1 MESQLIDL
9 SNRQEY
15 ESVVEHGKIF
25 DLNKFVTNDQFST
38 PPKQRGK
45 HYLTS
50 GAVYKGIQRSDR
62 KDYEVKVELQVAD
75 FTRPLVYGYLTIY
88 NLTEDAPSLTT
99 FFEAEVIGRG
109 EHSFL
114 TNKWETNSEI
124 DHGHWVGFVFANNF

>member
-15 ESVVEHGKIF
+15 ESVVEHGKLF

-38 PPKQRGK
+38 PPKQRRK

-75 FTRPLVYGYLTIY
+75 FYTSICLWLFDYSQSDRRR
-88 NLTEDAPSLTT
+88 SLSYHL
-99 FFEAEVIGRG
+99 F
-109 EHSFL
+109 
-114 TNKWETNSEI
+114 
-124 DHGHWVGFVFANNF
+124 